1 MPIGNTGSIDRRNN
15 PMSKHTTKNE
25 LTIAQL
31 KSFQGFENIS
41 DEEAMEIL
49 VQLKEFSLMLYSV
62 FLSTNNVNDN

>member
-1 MPIGNTGSIDRRNN
+1 
-15 PMSKHTTKNE
+15 MSKHTTKNE